1 MILRESDIDFTAE
14 RMTEN
19 LVEVDTSLQLDGR
32 SDTFWTLGLPVG
44 VHSNRPCLSVRLS
57 VHLSVFKYLRDFSV
71 VFSETLHEV
80 RGQLSKKS
88 ETAEILKKNLNPGIK
103 GD

>member
-57 VHLSVFKYLRDFSV
+57 VFRYLRDRSL

-80 RGQLSKKS
+80 SGQ
-88 ETAEILKKNLNPGIK
+88 
-103 GD
+103 

>member
-57 VHLSVFKYLRDFSV
+57 VCLFILKYLRDRLL
-71 VFSETLHEV
+71 VFSETLYLV
-80 RGQLSKKS
+80 RVQ
-88 ETAEILKKNLNPGIK
+88 
-103 GD
+103 